1 MNQKNQVEILQE
13 QITLIRAQQEK
24 EFLQMREQFHVVA
37 VNLKPS
43 NLIGSIFSD
52 IAESPKTNNSL
63 VDNTIGIT
71 TGFLTRKFLFGASA
85 SPVKR
90 AIGSLVQIG
99 ISNLVYK
106 NSFAIKAIGGFLLQ
120 RIFKKKERPE
130 MEKMVIDI
138 TDHSRN

>member
-1 MNQKNQVEILQE
+1 MYQKNQVEILQD
-13 QITLIRAQQEK
+13 QIAYIKAQQEK

-37 VNLKPS
+37 SNLKPS

-52 IAESPKTNNSL
+52 IAEGPKSNNSL

-90 AIGSLVQIG
+90 AIGSLVQFG

-120 RIFKKKERPE
+120 RIFKKKEKPE
-130 MEKMVIDI
+130 TEKMVIDI
-138 TDHSRN
+138 TDHSKN

>member
-1 MNQKNQVEILQE
+1 MNQKKQVEILQE